1 MIKIQSLNQNK
12 QFLNILKKN
21 KLSNDY
27 FTIYFGKIDESENHN
42 GLNIS
47 FVIKK
52 KIGNSVVRNRIK
64 RRLQSVIRKNLQN
77 KKNINTD
84 YSYLVFGKSKA
95 YNEKYSIIEEE
106 FDKTFYKINT
116 SKN

>member
-1 MIKIQSLNQNK
+1 MTKLISLKSDSRFKSLLGERKIHT
-12 QFLNILKKN
+12 
-21 KLSNDY
+21 DY

-64 RRLQSVIRKNLQN
+64 RRLRSVIRKNLQN

>member
-1 MIKIQSLNQNK
+1 MTKLISLKSDSRFKSLLGERKIHT
-12 QFLNILKKN
+12 
-21 KLSNDY
+21 DY

-84 YSYLVFGKSKA
+84 YYYLVFGKSKA

>member
-1 MIKIQSLNQNK
+1 MTKLISLKSDSRFKSLLSKKKILT
-12 QFLNILKKN
+12 
-21 KLSNDY
+21 DY
-27 FTIYFGKIDESENHN
+27 FTIYFGKILESENHKA
-42 GLNIS
+42 LNIS

-52 KIGNSVVRNRIK
+52 KIGNSVIRNRIK
-64 RRLQSVIRKNLQN
+64 RRLKSVVRKNLQS
-77 KKNINTD
+77 KKNINTN

-106 FDKTFYKINT
+106 FDKTFYKINS

>member
-1 MIKIQSLNQNK
+1 MIKLESLNSNA
-12 QFLNILKKN
+12 QFSRLLAQEKIHT
-21 KLSNDY
+21 SY
-27 FTIYFGKIDESENHN
+27 FTIYFGKIDESENRN